1 MLLYY
6 LPLCWKTLCNGQIS
20 RPNGPAECL
29 NESLFQ
35 TLILDLN
42 CPNSP
47 VLANRIR
54 SSTNAST
61 MNTSDLKHHDRMWR
75 KSSSPVPEELRR
87 HDLRQRTKE
96 FFFFLFSRSFLSV
109 VSGDT
114 SKTEITRIKSLL
126 FPPFLHSFYLF
137 VWSFYQSSS
146 TGVNEQ
152 KASLNSNVFCAITPC
167 RLVIYYRRFRG
178 VCCLCFEGGLGLPWR
193 WKNEVPLKPR

>member
-1 MLLYY
+1 MLVYY

-42 CPNSP
+42 RPNSP
-47 VLANRIR
+47 VLRNHIR
-54 SSTNAST
+54 SSKNVST
-61 MNTSDLKHHDRMWR
+61 MNTSDLTHHDKMWR
-75 KSSSPVPEELRR
+75 KSSSPVPEELCRQ
-87 HDLRQRTKE
+87 DLRLRTKGL
-96 FFFFLFSRSFLSV
+96 FFLFSRSFLSV

-114 SKTEITRIKSLL
+114 SKTEITWVISLL

-146 TGVNEQ
+146 KGVNEQ
-152 KASLNSNVFCAITPC
+152 KASLKSNVFCAITPC
-167 RLVIYYRRFRG
+167 RLVINYWRFRG
-178 VCCLCFEGGLGLPWR
+178 DCCLCF
-193 WKNEVPLKPR
+193 